1 MSPIERRRALILAS
15 AFLALAAASGPW
27 AVCAQQAAGGTH
39 RIGYLTEGETS
50 ETFVNF
56 AKREKPRGYHRAFLR
71 GLAEAGF
78 IPGKNL
84 TIEYRFAEGEAE
96 RLPDLANEL
105 LARKVEVI
113 FSRTSGALAAAQ
125 ATKTVPVVFIGITDP
140 VASKLVKSLAHPGG
154 NVTGISNQGLE
165 INAKRLELLTAA
177 IPSARRVAV
186 LVHREHSLREQTK
199 HDLAA
204 AAPSLGVQVDFFE
217 VAAPDQLVGAFAAMK
232 AAGADTLIVQESG
245 EFFLHRKEISQL
257 ALDSRL
263 PAICHFVLFV
273 RAGCLM
279 SYGADFADIYRRA
292 GDYVARILNG
302 ADPADLPVQQPVK
315 FDLIINARTAR
326 ALGVVLP
333 RWMLMRADQV
343 IE

>member
-1 MSPIERRRALILAS
+1 MSLIERRRFAIAATVL
-15 AFLALAAASGPW
+15 LALAAAGGPW
-27 AVCAQQAAGGTH
+27 AVCAQQAARGTH
-39 RIGYLTEGETS
+39 RIGYLTEGGTS
-50 ETFVNF
+50 EAFVDYP
-56 AKREKPRGYHRAFLR
+56 KRKKPRGYHRAFLR

-84 TIEYRFAEGEAE
+84 IIEYRFAEDKVE
-96 RLPDLANEL
+96 RLPHLVNEL
-105 LARKVEVI
+105 LTRKVEVI
-113 FSRTSGALAAAQ
+113 FSRSSGALAAAQ
-125 ATKTVPVVFIGITDP
+125 ATKTVPVVFLGITDP

-154 NVTGISNQGLE
+154 NVTGISNQGVE
-165 INAKRLELLTAA
+165 INTKRLELLTAA

-186 LVHREHSLREQTK
+186 LIDHEHSLREQTK
-199 HDLAA
+199 RDLAA
-204 AAPSLGVQVDFFE
+204 AAPSLGVQIDFFE
-217 VAAPDQLVGAFAAMK
+217 VAAPDQIVGAFAAMK
-232 AAGADTLIVQESG
+232 AAGADSLLVQESG

-257 ALDSRL
+257 ALDNRL
-263 PAICHFVLFV
+263 PAICHFLLFV

-315 FDLIINARTAR
+315 FDLIVNARTAK
-326 ALGVVLP
+326 ALGVVFP
-333 RWMLMRADQV
+333 RSMLLRADQI